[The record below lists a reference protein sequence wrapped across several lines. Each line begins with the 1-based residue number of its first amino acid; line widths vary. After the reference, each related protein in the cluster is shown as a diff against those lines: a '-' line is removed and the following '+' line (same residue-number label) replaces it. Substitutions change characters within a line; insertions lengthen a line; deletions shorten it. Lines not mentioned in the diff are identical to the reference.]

1 MLLIKNTLVL
11 FFFQFF
17 LFMCLS
23 AQESTKLPPAYQQVL
38 DHHNN
43 IRKLVK
49 VPPLQYSASLSA
61 YAQQWAEHLASRGSR
76 IYHSDCVHPDGR
88 NLGENIFWGSSF
100 DAYSPLDASGS
111 WYEEKQQY
119 RYRPISNISD
129 GTGHYTQMVL
139 KETREMG
146 LGVAYTKKG
155 GIIVVASYYPA
166 GNVIG
171 QLPY

>member
-1 MLLIKNTLVL
+1 M
-11 FFFQFF
+11 
-17 LFMCLS
+17 
-23 AQESTKLPPAYQQVL
+23 
-38 DHHNN
+38 
-43 IRKLVK
+43 
-49 VPPLQYSASLSA
+49 
-61 YAQQWAEHLASRGSR
+61 
-76 IYHSDCVHPDGR
+76 HPDGR
-88 NLGENIFWGSSF
+88 SLGENIFWGSSS

-119 RYRPISNISD
+119 RFGPISNVSD
-129 GTGHYTQMVL
+129 GTGHYTQMVW
-139 KETREMG
+139 KDTREMG

>member
-1 MLLIKNTLVL
+1 MKHIVIIFFSLLPSFKSINAQDAVN
-11 FFFQFF
+11 
-17 LFMCLS
+17 LS
-23 AQESTKLPPAYQQVL
+23 KAYQQVL
-38 DHHNN
+38 EHHNK

-88 NLGENIFWGSSF
+88 DLGENIFWGSSAE
-100 DAYSPLDASGS
+100 AYSPLDASGS

-119 RYRPISNISD
+119 RYGPISNFSD
-129 GTGHYTQMVL
+129 GTGHYTQMVW
-139 KETREMG
+139 KDTREMG